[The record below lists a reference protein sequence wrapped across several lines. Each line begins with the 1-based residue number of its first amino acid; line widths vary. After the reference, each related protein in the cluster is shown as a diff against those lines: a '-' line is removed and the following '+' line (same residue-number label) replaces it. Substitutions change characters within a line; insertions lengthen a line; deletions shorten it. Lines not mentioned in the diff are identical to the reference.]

1 MYTFVLDLDGG
12 TYLYQVA
19 SDTLLDAVRSYVTM
33 LSSGYP
39 PGSPEKGLLLAE
51 CWRQDSPAKVG
62 GLTGVWC
69 LTASDED
76 WLAIVHIIG
85 PG

>member
-19 SDTLLDAVRSYVTM
+19 SVTLPDAVRSYVAM
-33 LSSGYP
+33 LSGGYP
-39 PGSPEKGLLLAE
+39 PNSPEMGLLLAE
-51 CWRQDSPAKVG
+51 CWRQDSPAKVV
-62 GLTGVWC
+62 GLRGVWC
-69 LTASDED
+69 LSAADED
-76 WLAIVHIIG
+76 WQAIVHIIG